1 MGVTEFGEEEGEDEP
16 DRAGSDD
23 DHGQM
28 RRHVV
33 SRAAAGEGREER
45 ALEEEE
51 AAAAAA
57 PVGRGSVHGEEAP
70 ASGAGDRRHRGRRRR
85 RRPLQIREDQNRE
98 GFYGFRMWT
107 RFTSHV
113 DTRRGSSSRRKSRG
127 GG

>member
-45 ALEEEE
+45 ALEEE

-107 RFTSHV
+107 RFMSHV